1 MIQNAF
7 MILYIRNIFIIT
19 LAAILIAACE
29 DDKVMQSRDLQ
40 DIPYNPVPYVVDV
53 PDGFPMLEIP
63 SDNPMTQ
70 EGVELGRRLFYDPI
84 LSADSTISCSSCH
97 LPELAFTD
105 GLKKSIGINGQ
116 EARRNSMSLV
126 NVGFYYS
133 GLFWDGR
140 VQTLEEQSLH
150 PIEDPLEQG
159 NDLTSLIEKLRAH
172 DDYAPRFR
180 KAFGIEDRS
189 QISRTL
195 IGKAIAQWE
204 RIIVSGNSRYDQFKR
219 NEISLSDE
227 EDLGH
232 SMFFDFDDGLKD
244 AECNHCHNIPLFT
257 ANTYHNNGLDS
268 VGNDYTLFK
277 DIGLGINGIAND
289 TGRFRTP
296 TLRNIELTAP
306 YMHDARFVSLDDV
319 MDHYNSGIKPA
330 RNKDP
335 LVSNLD
341 IPQEDRDA
349 LVAFMKTLT
358 DTSYLEIPQVLSPF

>member
-1 MIQNAF
+1 MIGH
-7 MILYIRNIFIIT
+7 IRNIFL
-19 LAAILIAACE
+19 LAFSAILIVACAE
-29 DDKVMQSRDLQ
+29 DQIMPSRDLE
-40 DIPYNPVPYVVDV
+40 DIPYSPEPYVVDV
-53 PDGFPMLEIP
+53 PEGFPALEIP
-63 SDNPMTQ
+63 EDNPMTQ

-84 LSADSTISCSSCH
+84 LSADSTISCSTCH

-105 GLKKSIGINGQ
+105 GLRNSVGINGQ
-116 EARRNSMSLV
+116 ETNRNSMSLV

-150 PIEDPLEQG
+150 PIEDPIEHG
-159 NDLTSLIEKLRAH
+159 NDLDVLIAKLRKH
-172 DDYAPRFR
+172 EDYAPRFR
-180 KAFGIEDRS
+180 KAFGIVDRS
-189 QISRTL
+189 QISRNL

-204 RIIVSGNSRYDQFKR
+204 RIIVSGNSRYDQYIR
-219 NEISLSDE
+219 GEISLSDE
-227 EDLGH
+227 EDLGN

-244 AECNHCHNIPLFT
+244 AECNHCHNVPLFT

-296 TLRNIELTAP
+296 TLRNIALTAP
-306 YMHDARFVSLDDV
+306 YMHDSRFMTLDDV
-319 MDHYNSGIKPA
+319 MNHYNSGIKPA

-341 IPQEDRDA
+341 LSKESVDA
-349 LVAFMKTLT
+349 LVSFMEALT